1 MLWIS
6 GSKKSIFQRRKLV
19 ERWSFYNIYE
29 TWIAWSIMI
38 TDNNK
43 VFVLNILE
51 MKNVVFLS
59 KKLME
64 MWYLLIN
71 KKFLFWSF
79 WEWEIRSFFE
89 PKTWRKD
96 DIYWLMK
103 RFCFELFGDG
113 KYGLFWVKKLIEKW
127 YLLVTEMFLFWT
139 FWWWEIRSF
148 FSKKVDGKMI
158 FTWSFWALHDISGLR
173 KYGFSC
179 SDCFTLQ
186 VQVWWNIWS
195 KAVCQQ

>member
-6 GSKKSIFQRRKLV
+6 GSKKIIFQRRKLV

-79 WEWEIRSFFE
+79 
-89 PKTWRKD
+89 
-96 DIYWLMK
+96 
-103 RFCFELFGDG
+103 
-113 KYGLFWVKKLIEKW
+113 
-127 YLLVTEMFLFWT
+127 
-139 FWWWEIRSF
+139 
-148 FSKKVDGKMI
+148 
-158 FTWSFWALHDISGLR
+158 
-173 KYGFSC
+173 
-179 SDCFTLQ
+179 
-186 VQVWWNIWS
+186 
-195 KAVCQQ
+195 